1 MGKELEEGKGGE
13 LDAREWVRWS
23 QMSRGGGGGGN
34 VSYSQIDSQ
43 ESYDV
48 FQWLHCYLA
57 PADQEVAKYRKPVYF
72 DRPNVS

>member
-23 QMSRGGGGGGN
+23 QMSRGGGRGGN

-48 FQWLHCYLA
+48 FQ
-57 PADQEVAKYRKPVYF
+57 
-72 DRPNVS
+72 

>member
-23 QMSRGGGGGGN
+23 QMSRGGGGRGGN

-48 FQWLHCYLA
+48 FQ
-57 PADQEVAKYRKPVYF
+57 
-72 DRPNVS
+72 

>member
-23 QMSRGGGGGGN
+23 EMSRGGGGN

-48 FQWLHCYLA
+48 FQ
-57 PADQEVAKYRKPVYF
+57 
-72 DRPNVS
+72 